1 MKNKKTIMFFS
12 SILIIIFHLW
22 INIFDRTSNLYYIE
36 EYIRQICFIGVD
48 IFFFLSAYS
57 ISNVESK
64 NYKTFIKSR
73 FKKVYIP
80 YITFAIIAL
89 FYMKWDIKTFILNI
103 LGINLFLKGGGSF
116 LWFIPFIMIIYLLLP
131 LYSYL
136 DDKYKKTT
144 PKITILVWFISTI
157 LLSLYTSFNHIFIY
171 TNRIP
176 IILLGYYF
184 KKYNLVEKLCKKT
197 YLLSGIVL
205 TIIGLFILYYF
216 RHINIIF
223 IKDIFY
229 ILAIPLIIGI
239 ILLINLIPTNKI
251 INLLGSTTIE
261 IYAIQM
267 IFGYKIPEIIMLKN
281 LYLLT
286 NVLSITYVILFS
298 LLTHFILNKII
309 YFSKN

>member
-12 SILIIIFHLW
+12 SILILIFHLW

-36 EYIRQICFIGVD
+36 EFIRQICFIGVD
-48 IFFFLSAYS
+48 IFFFLSVYS

-80 YITFAIIAL
+80 YIIFAIIAL

-131 LYSYL
+131 LYSCL
-136 DDKYKKTT
+136 DNKCKKST
-144 PKITILVWFISTI
+144 PIISFIIWLVLTIV
-157 LLSLYTSFNHIFIY
+157 LSLYTSYYYIFIF

-176 IILLGYYF
+176 IILLGYYL
-184 KKYNLVEKLCKKT
+184 KKYNIIDKLSKKT

-229 ILAIPLIIGI
+229 ILSIPLIIGT

-251 INLLGSTTIE
+251 INLLGSITLE

-267 IFGYKIPEIIMLKN
+267 IFGYKITEIIMLKN

-286 NVLSITYVILFS
+286 NVLSITCVILLS
-298 LLTHFILNKII
+298 LLTHLILNKII